1 MPTKKKPKNVK
12 GANSLNNLGTSRS
25 RLYSVVIAGGSGA
38 RFWPLSRQE
47 TPKQLL
53 TIGSHKQTLI
63 QSTIS
68 RINPLISFERT
79 YIVTNLGQAE
89 PINLQLLSMTGSSW
103 NKQLIIEPEA
113 KNTAPAI
120 GLAALYLKQIDPEA
134 IMVVLPSDHIIKKSK
149 NFHSAV
155 IKATKISED
164 GYLVT
169 IGIKPDKPETG
180 YGYIKRGIKIKH
192 SAYIVSEFTE
202 KPDKDKAVKYL
213 KDGRYYWNSGI
224 FVWRADAI
232 LKAMQKYMPN
242 LHSGLMR
249 IEKAFNS
256 GKIQEITKS
265 VFKELKPQSI
275 DYGILEKV
283 PRDRDSKTVKAAVV
297 PADLGWSD
305 VGSWNAL
312 DHVLSVDA
320 DNNVKKGN
328 LISIDNKN
336 SILYCGSRLVASV
349 GLDNMIVVD
358 TPDATLICPRNRAQ
372 DVRKVVDIL
381 KKRKAK
387 EYSTHTT
394 VHRPWG
400 SYTVLEAG
408 ERFKIKKIE
417 VKPGA
422 KLSHQLHHH
431 RSEHWVVVAGTA
443 RVTNGERVY
452 DVHSNESTYIPMST
466 KHRLENLGRIPLQ
479 MIEVQN
485 GDYLEEDDIIRFDDV
500 YKRKTVK

>member
-12 GANSLNNLGTSRS
+12 GASSLNNSGTSRS
-25 RLYSVVIAGGSGA
+25 RLYSVVIAGGSGT

-53 TIGSHKQTLI
+53 SIGSHKQTLI

-68 RINPLISFERT
+68 RINSLISFERT
-79 YIVTNLGQAE
+79 YIVTNPSQAE
-89 PINLQLLSMTGSSW
+89 PINLQLLSMTGASW
-103 NKQLIIEPEA
+103 DKQLIIEPEA

-134 IMVVLPSDHIIKKSK
+134 IMVVLPSDHIIKKNR
-149 NFHSAV
+149 NFHKAV
-155 IKATKISED
+155 IQAAKISEE

-180 YGYIKRGIKIKH
+180 YGYIKRGERIKQG
-192 SAYIVSEFTE
+192 AYTVSEFRE

-224 FVWRADAI
+224 FVWRADTI
-232 LKAMQKYMPN
+232 LKAMQKHMPN
-242 LHSGLMR
+242 LYIGLMR

-256 GKIQEITKS
+256 VKIQEITKS

-283 PRDRDSKTVKAAVV
+283 DKVAIV
-297 PADLGWSD
+297 PADMGWSD

-312 DHVLSVDA
+312 DHVLAVDA
-320 DNNVKKGN
+320 DNNVKQGN

-336 SILYCGSRLVASV
+336 SILYCGSRLVAAA

-381 KKRKAK
+381 KKRRAK
-387 EYSTHTT
+387 EYSTHIT

-400 SYTVLEAG
+400 SYTVLETG

-452 DVHSNESTYIPMST
+452 DVHTNESTYIPMST

-485 GDYLEEDDIIRFDDV
+485 GDYLEEDDITRFDDI
-500 YKRKTVK
+500 YQRKTVK